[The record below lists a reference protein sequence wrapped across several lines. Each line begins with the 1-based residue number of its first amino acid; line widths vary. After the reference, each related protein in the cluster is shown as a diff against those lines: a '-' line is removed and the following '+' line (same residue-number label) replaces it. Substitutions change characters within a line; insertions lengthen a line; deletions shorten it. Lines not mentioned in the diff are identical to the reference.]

1 MRASYLFGLLL
12 VGGLVTLNSTA
23 SAQYAIEPMSG
34 VSWLPGGVEGPE
46 TPSGTFGVYTGVA
59 NSANALFL
67 LEDSVAPVR
76 DDIVTFDG
84 IADLINDYTLAAGG
98 VVRTVTETDVDN
110 GNGTRTLTITV
121 SAGGSDLWPS
131 GFTGGTPATA
141 LSKGGFGIGIGL
153 PASLGGADPLNL
165 TAGDAIT
172 AGSVAISTGGTFA
185 APLALPST
193 FFGSAAY
200 PASTWNGA
208 IGIAFT
214 NGAAGT
220 DVQDAI
226 RLSITYQ
233 PVPEPAS
240 LSLLALGCV
249 GLIRRRGR

>member
-1 MRASYLFGLLL
+1 MRASSFSPLLAIL
-12 VGGLVTLNSTA
+12 GVLTLGTA
-23 SAQYAIEPMSG
+23 AHAQWTFEPMSG
-34 VSWLPGGVEGPE
+34 VSWVPGTMEGPE
-46 TPSGTFGVYTGVA
+46 TPGGTFNVYTGVA

-67 LEDSVAPVR
+67 LEDAVAPVR
-76 DDIVTFDG
+76 DDVVAFDG
-84 IADLINDYTLAAGG
+84 IAELINDYTVDAGG

-121 SAGGSDLWPS
+121 SAGGADLWPS
-131 GFTGGTPATA
+131 GFTGGTPPTA
-141 LSKGGFGIGIGL
+141 LSKGAFGIGLAL

-165 TAGDAIT
+165 TPGDAIT
-172 AGSVAISTGGTFA
+172 AGSVEISTSGTFA

-200 PASTWNGA
+200 PATTWNGA

-214 NGAAGT
+214 NGAAGL
-220 DVQDAI
+220 DIQDAI

-249 GLIRRRGR
+249 GLIRRRRI